1 MASITS
7 RAVAVVVAVAVVEYW
22 CWPVTSS
29 PSLTAYV
36 LKRPATMGAELWPHA
51 PNELQ
56 DPYSAYAARLA
67 RK

>member
-22 CWPVTSS
+22 CWPVTGS

-36 LKRPATMGAELWPHA
+36 LKRLANMAELWPHA
-51 PNELQ
+51 PNELH
-56 DPYSAYAARLA
+56 DPCSAHAARLA